1 MTTRKELEAKC
12 EELAENYA
20 DKKYPG
26 EAIDAEDWIPYNLAE
41 TDFQQGFHAALDLT
55 WPMIEGIRA
64 EVDRLQNHLGIE
76 KYNGADI
83 RDGKIKPEKQTIL
96 ATEKIRTKPYAPPKI
111 WDFDRV
117 DCENRQYWYLAE
129 DFYSMKQQRDQL
141 KAEVEELK
149 TKLER
154 TSSCE
159 KCGYSTMT
167 HEPISKIDQLLAKLK
182 VYEEALDRT
191 EKKNQRLRKM
201 AELEEVKLLRAKNWH
216 LIDHIKESCCCSK
229 NSTITCVHCDALEQ
243 AKGMK

>member
-1 MTTRKELEAKC
+1 MTTRKEIEEKC

-83 RDGKIKPEKQTIL
+83 RDSKIKPEKQTIL

-141 KAEVEELK
+141 KAENKKLLNDFSELMSARAEIRA
-149 TKLER
+149 LN
-154 TSSCE
+154 
-159 KCGYSTMT
+159 
-167 HEPISKIDQLLAKLK
+167 AKLK